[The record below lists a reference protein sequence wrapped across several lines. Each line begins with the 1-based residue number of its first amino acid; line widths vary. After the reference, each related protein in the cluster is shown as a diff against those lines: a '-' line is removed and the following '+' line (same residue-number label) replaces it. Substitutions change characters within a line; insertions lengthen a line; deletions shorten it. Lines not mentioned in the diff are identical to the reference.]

1 VEIGA
6 AAAGIATGWMF
17 GQATQ
22 HLRGVRKFATAL
34 NPLTRSSTYN
44 KSNTCIRDDRALL
57 LHVFGPG
64 QTGYEGMRMGT
75 VISDAVVV
83 TAMKEQFSCPL
94 GDETIILNMKAGLYF
109 SLDNVGAFI
118 WQLVREP
125 RSVKELREAIIA
137 AYDVEPEVCERDLVA
152 LLHELADKNL
162 VEIRNPVAT

>member
-1 VEIGA
+1 
-6 AAAGIATGWMF
+6 
-17 GQATQ
+17 
-22 HLRGVRKFATAL
+22 
-34 NPLTRSSTYN
+34 
-44 KSNTCIRDDRALL
+44 
-57 LHVFGPG
+57 
-64 QTGYEGMRMGT
+64 MGT